1 MMTLEKFAEAVSS
14 EVAKR
19 LGAGF
24 HVHVLKPV
32 INNGIVQTQLCIE
45 KEGQQFRPSIHLKDF
60 FECYKKGT
68 GLQAIIDEILECYA
82 SAPDIP
88 AGMQE
93 IVNDMSFE
101 KIKDKIMCKLVNTH
115 DNASMRENIPNIPYL
130 DLSVIFLLL
139 CEETEEI
146 AATLMITNKH
156 LNYWSVDKEE
166 LYQRALVNMVNKYPP
181 VLMKITDMMYVL
193 TNRIHFCGAEVLL
206 YPGLMRYCELHVGKD
221 FLIIPYSVDEVIL
234 FPTLGVEDA
243 VVSQELA
250 DLIQSINAEE
260 VPADERLSNHAYRY
274 CVRRRKFHCLFP
286 AWCDLQ
292 EWCNGGLQCFH
303 KGYSVAMHHGCVRL
317 LSQQHHH
324 PDRRGSFQL
333 RNYGSFQD
341 QYRRYCDRGPLHRDC
356 ERYRHHTY
364 KGEQSRRDFHGF

>member
-115 DNASMRENIPNIPYL
+115 DNASMLENIPNIPYL
-130 DLSVIFLLL
+130 DLSIIFLLL
-139 CEETEEI
+139 T
-146 AATLMITNKH
+146 T
-156 LNYWSVDKEE
+156 
-166 LYQRALVNMVNKYPP
+166 
-181 VLMKITDMMYVL
+181 
-193 TNRIHFCGAEVLL
+193 
-206 YPGLMRYCELHVGKD
+206 
-221 FLIIPYSVDEVIL
+221 II
-234 FPTLGVEDA
+234 
-243 VVSQELA
+243 
-250 DLIQSINAEE
+250 
-260 VPADERLSNHAYRY
+260 
-274 CVRRRKFHCLFP
+274 
-286 AWCDLQ
+286 
-292 EWCNGGLQCFH
+292 
-303 KGYSVAMHHGCVRL
+303 
-317 LSQQHHH
+317 
-324 PDRRGSFQL
+324 
-333 RNYGSFQD
+333 
-341 QYRRYCDRGPLHRDC
+341 
-356 ERYRHHTY
+356 
-364 KGEQSRRDFHGF
+364 

>member
-1 MMTLEKFAEAVSS
+1 
-14 EVAKR
+14 
-19 LGAGF
+19 
-24 HVHVLKPV
+24 
-32 INNGIVQTQLCIE
+32 
-45 KEGQQFRPSIHLKDF
+45 
-60 FECYKKGT
+60 
-68 GLQAIIDEILECYA
+68 
-82 SAPDIP
+82 
-88 AGMQE
+88 
-93 IVNDMSFE
+93 MSFE

-115 DNASMRENIPNIPYL
+115 DNASMLENIPNIPYL
-130 DLSVIFLLL
+130 DLSVIFLSL

-274 CVRRRKFHCLFP
+274 CSAEDKVICI
-286 AWCDLQ
+286 
-292 EWCNGGLQCFH
+292 
-303 KGYSVAMHHGCVRL
+303 
-317 LSQQHHH
+317 
-324 PDRRGSFQL
+324 
-333 RNYGSFQD
+333 
-341 QYRRYCDRGPLHRDC
+341 
-356 ERYRHHTY
+356 
-364 KGEQSRRDFHGF
+364 

>member
-24 HVHVLKPV
+24 HVHVLNPV

-45 KEGQQFRPSIHLKDF
+45 KEGQQFRPSFHLKDF

-68 GLQAIIDEILECYA
+68 GLKAIIDEILECYA

-115 DNASMRENIPNIPYL
+115 DNASMLENIPNIPYL

-156 LNYWSVDKEE
+156 LNYWSVVKEE

-234 FPTLGVEDA
+234 FPTLGAEDA

-250 DLIQSINAEE
+250 DLIQSINAEK

-274 CVRRRKFHCLFP
+274 CSAEDKVICI
-286 AWCDLQ
+286 
-292 EWCNGGLQCFH
+292 
-303 KGYSVAMHHGCVRL
+303 
-317 LSQQHHH
+317 
-324 PDRRGSFQL
+324 
-333 RNYGSFQD
+333 
-341 QYRRYCDRGPLHRDC
+341 
-356 ERYRHHTY
+356 
-364 KGEQSRRDFHGF
+364 